1 MQAMVLKEFCE
12 IDIEGEARRRTD
24 LPLKTE
30 PLEMVEMPEPIPD
43 SKQILIKVSTCGICH
58 TELDEIEGRLVPPRF
73 PIVLGHE
80 VVGTVEALGPDAT
93 QFKRGDRVGI
103 AWINSSCGQC
113 KFCKKGDENLCDAF
127 RATGL
132 HAHGGY
138 AQYTVVSEDF
148 AYPIPVGFS
157 DSQAAPLLCAG
168 VIGYRALR
176 LSGIKNGQIL
186 GLFGFGASAH
196 IAIQVAR
203 HWDCKVFVFTRKEQ
217 KDHQE
222 LAKKLGAD
230 WVGATGDTPPEKL
243 DCAIDFTPVGEPVR
257 EALGIIEK
265 GGRVVVNAI
274 RKINP
279 IPELEYAKYVWYE
292 KELKSVA
299 NVARRDALEFL
310 PLAAEIGI
318 TPEVQAFDLG
328 QANEALVI
336 LKAGR
341 MQGAGV
347 LKIPHLT

>member
-1 MQAMVLKEFCE
+1 MA
-12 IDIEGEARRRTD
+12 
-24 LPLKTE
+24 
-30 PLEMVEMPEPIPD
+30 EMPEPVPD
-43 SKQILIKVSTCGICH
+43 SRQILIKVSTCGICH
-58 TELDEIEGRLVPPRF
+58 TELDEIEGRLLPPNF

-80 VVGTVEALGPDAT
+80 VVGTVEALGSEVT
-93 QFKRGDRVGI
+93 HYKRGDRVGI

-113 KFCKKGDENLCDAF
+113 KFCRRGDENLCDAF
-127 RATGL
+127 QATGL

-148 AYPIPVGFS
+148 AYPIPEGFS
-157 DSQAAPLLCAG
+157 ESQAAPLLCAG

-176 LSGIKNGQIL
+176 LSGIEGGQIL

-196 IAIQVAR
+196 IAIQVAK
-203 HWDCKVFVFTRKEQ
+203 HWGCVVFVFTRKEQ
-217 KDHQE
+217 QDHQAM
-222 LAKKLGAD
+222 AKNLGAD
-230 WVGATGDTPPEKL
+230 WVGATGDTPPERL

-257 EALGIIEK
+257 EALRIIEK

-279 IPELEYAKYVWYE
+279 IPELEYGEYVWYE

-318 TPEVQAFDLG
+318 TPKVQEFELG
-328 QANEALVI
+328 QANEALRL
-336 LKAGR
+336 LKAGK

-347 LKIPHLT
+347 LKIPH